1 VRRRLTLDAVAVEV
15 VREFRRHGIEP
26 ILLKG
31 RSIADR
37 LYAGAA
43 ERTYVDVDLL
53 VAPTDHRRAGGL
65 LEGLGFSDV
74 LAGARRSE
82 RPKHAVTYAR
92 TVDGAAVDL
101 HRTLPAA
108 AAEPAVVWRALR
120 ERVRPLRVGSESLSA
135 LDDTGLMVHIAMHA
149 AESGRHVAKPMADL
163 ARALAAFDASTID
176 SAADLAAQI
185 GSLPQFVAG
194 LRLVPAG
201 RAWAA
206 VLGDRVTIPALTA
219 ARALGG
225 AWGSAKV
232 GTVATE
238 PWWHRPITVAH
249 LVFPSRTM
257 LRRSMPLAR
266 RGRLG
271 LLAAYALRPLWMVVG
286 LPAAVRSWRLAQAW
300 SGQRCEP

>member
-1 VRRRLTLDAVAVEV
+1 VRRRLSLDAVAVEV
-15 VREFRRHGIEP
+15 VRELRRHGIEP

-37 LYAGAA
+37 LYAGTA

-82 RPKHAVTYAR
+82 RPMHAVTYER
-92 TVDGAAVDL
+92 TVDGAVVDL
-101 HRTLPAA
+101 HRTLPVAA
-108 AAEPAVVWRALR
+108 AAPAVVWRALR
-120 ERVRPLRVGSESLSA
+120 DKIRPLRVGSESLST
-135 LDDTGLMVHIAMHA
+135 LDDTGLMLHIAMHA
-149 AESGRHVAKPMADL
+149 ARSGRHVATPLADL
-163 ARALAAFDASTID
+163 ARALAAFDGSTVE
-176 SAADLAAQI
+176 SAAGLAARV
-185 GSLPQFVAG
+185 GALPQFVAG

-206 VLGDRVTIPALTA
+206 VFGERVTIPVLTA

-225 AWGSAKV
+225 AWGTAKV
-232 GTVATE
+232 ATVVTE
-238 PWWHRPITVAH
+238 PWWHRPITVAQ

-266 RGRLG
+266 RGGLG

-286 LPAAVRSWRLAQAW
+286 LPAAVRSWRRAQAW

>member
-1 VRRRLTLDAVAVEV
+1 VLRRLTLDAVAVEV

-43 ERTYVDVDLL
+43 VRTYVDVDLL

-65 LEGLGFSDV
+65 LQGLGFRDA

-82 RPKHAVTYAR
+82 RPTHADTYAR

-101 HRTLPAA
+101 HRTLPGAA
-108 AAEPAVVWRALR
+108 AAPGVVWRALR
-120 ERVRPLRVGSESLSA
+120 DHVQPLPMGSESLSGLGDA
-135 LDDTGLMVHIAMHA
+135 GLMLHVAMHA
-149 AESGRHVAKPMADL
+149 AQSGRHAAKPMADL
-163 ARALAAFDASTID
+163 ARALTAFEPSTID
-176 SAADLAAQI
+176 SAAALAARI
-185 GSLPQFVAG
+185 GALPPFVAG
-194 LRLVPAG
+194 LRLLPAG
-201 RAWAA
+201 RGWAA
-206 VLGDRVTIPALTA
+206 TLGARVPIPTLTA

-225 AWGSAKV
+225 AWGTAKV
-232 GTVATE
+232 ATVVAAS
-238 PWWHRPITVAH
+238 WWHRPVMLVN

-271 LLAAYALRPLWMVVG
+271 LLGAYALRPLWMVVG
-286 LPAAVRSWRLAQAW
+286 LPAAVRSLRLAQAW
-300 SGQRCEP
+300 ADP